1 METVLLIKVADI
13 DLSTLLSSVTEQGW
27 EMSDSEAGLSWT
39 QSELMGEALIVDKWE
54 HATRVSM
61 ETNCQMRSA
70 AECCFLQRRL
80 RLCDFE

>member
-61 ETNCQMRSA
+61 ETNSVR
-70 AECCFLQRRL
+70 
-80 RLCDFE
+80 